1 MKLKEFIEISNDFF
15 KEKGGNL
22 KNVYHGKRENIE
34 VMEVADEGIIDV
46 FCLEVEFKNSNL
58 FGKSTYLEA
67 YRGYRQMRN
76 DWWDYL
82 QEKGFEQ
89 WSKNTKIIGHFI
101 PVLSSDSIKAE
112 PYPVQKSTS
121 YGEILTKY
129 DESVTNNK
137 YYKYIHNE
145 YGLKWL
151 LQDGNKIV
159 IGPDVGLF
167 YGMLAYVKLYGS
179 INNFLD
185 VGTGT
190 GELSAYLIK
199 NNLVKNITASEISE
213 HLKSHITTYLDELN
227 KTNQV
232 SIDYQFIDALKME
245 LPETIDLL
253 SLGIYYGAQP
263 DFFKNHGQKISQ
275 RLSENGAVIIQSGM
289 LEGKFNLS
297 SVVGDNEDLYNWEW
311 FNKENTLSEYFTNIE
326 SIFVAHEV
334 VTIASNSEDTVKK
347 LKEILINDL
356 DATEIPKLEKIQY

>member
-15 KEKGGNL
+15 KQKGGNL

-34 VMEVADEGIIDV
+34 VMEVSDEGIIDV

-58 FGKSTYLEA
+58 FGNSTYLDA

-101 PVLSSDSIKAE
+101 PLLSSDSIKSDS
-112 PYPVQKSTS
+112 YPVQENTS

-145 YGLKWL
+145 YGLNWL

-167 YGMLAYVKLYGS
+167 YGMLAYVKLYGN

-232 SIDYQFIDALKME
+232 SIDYQFVDALKME

-263 DFFKNHGQKISQ
+263 DFFKNHGHKISKS
-275 RLSENGAVIIQSGM
+275 LSENGAVIIQSGM

-297 SVVGDNEDLYNWEW
+297 SILGDNEDLYNWEW

-334 VTIASNSEDTVKK
+334 VTIASNNEDTVKK